1 MFDRI
6 KNKHLYSYFN
16 FVNKSWGRL
25 FYMLTWKQLPELKGR
40 KILDFG
46 SGFGITAEYLAK
58 NNEVIAIEPSK
69 DMIRIGNKQNM
80 SFQQINGGLEE
91 LKRFDDNTFDCIICY
106 NVLEYVDDRNAIL
119 NEFSRI
125 LKVDGFISIVKH
137 NKAGRIMEKA
147 VFDYD
152 IGAVKTLLNGQNN
165 TSKKFGE
172 IKAYQDNDLLVGDLQ
187 IDKCYGICTFS
198 SLQSNKIKREKYWL
212 DNMIDIEM
220 SVSELEEFRNIAAF
234 HHLILKKSL
243 FE

>member
-25 FYMLTWKQLPELKGR
+25 FYILIWKQLPELKGR

-46 SGFGITAEYLAK
+46 SGFGLTSEHLSK
-58 NNEVIAIEPSK
+58 ENEVVAIEPSK
-69 DMIRIGNKQNM
+69 DMIKIGNKLNV
-80 SFQQINGGLEE
+80 SYQQINGGLEE
-91 LKRFDDNTFDCIICY
+91 LKQFDDNTFDCIICH
-106 NVLEYVDDRNAIL
+106 NVLEYVDDRNVIL
-119 NEFSRI
+119 NEFSRT
-125 LKVDGFISIVKH
+125 LKADGFISIVKH

-152 IGAVKTLLNGQNN
+152 IGVVKTLLNGQNN

-172 IKAYQDNDLLVGDLQ
+172 IKAYKDNDLLVGDLQ
-187 IDKCYGICTFS
+187 IDKCYGVCTFS
-198 SLQSNKIKREKYWL
+198 SLQSNKIKREKNWL
-212 DNMIDIEM
+212 DNMLDIEM
-220 SVSELEEFRNIAAF
+220 SVSGLEEFRNIAAF

-243 FE
+243 LE